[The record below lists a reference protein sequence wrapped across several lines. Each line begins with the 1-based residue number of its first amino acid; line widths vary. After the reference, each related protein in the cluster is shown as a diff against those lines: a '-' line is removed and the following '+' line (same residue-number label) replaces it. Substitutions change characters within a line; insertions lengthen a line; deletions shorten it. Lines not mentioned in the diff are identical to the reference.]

1 MGEVSI
7 WLCIVLIAA
16 AAAAGFG
23 GCLAWRRSGE
33 HEREEEHARELA
45 TKQEELERVRAEHE
59 QELAAKDA
67 ELVKHAG
74 EVEERDARIAE
85 LEADLAAVE
94 SELEETRVTE
104 ELDQFS
110 DFQLLGM
117 CDVYD
122 AELEDESGSLRRPYG
137 DPAMEQLMNLDIV
150 TFEMPHDAEGR
161 DKTGRDKIP
170 YWNLKPM
177 WRRFTKLRRAEMDE
191 RTEELRKRRDA
202 RRGR

>member
-7 WLCIVLIAA
+7 GLCIVLVVA

-23 GCLAWRRSGE
+23 GCLAWRRARE
-33 HEREEEHARELA
+33 QAQEEEHTRELA
-45 TKQEELERVRAEHE
+45 AKQEELERAEVAHE
-59 QELAAKDA
+59 QALEAKDA
-67 ELVKHAG
+67 ELAEHAG
-74 EVEERDARIAE
+74 EVEERDARITA
-85 LEADLAAVE
+85 LETDLAAAE
-94 SELEETRVTE
+94 SALEEARVTE

-137 DPAMEQLMNLDIV
+137 DPAMEQLMNLGIV
-150 TFEMPHDAEGR
+150 TFEMPRDAEGR
-161 DKTGRDKIP
+161 DKGGHEKIP

-191 RTEELRKRRDA
+191 RTEELRARRDA